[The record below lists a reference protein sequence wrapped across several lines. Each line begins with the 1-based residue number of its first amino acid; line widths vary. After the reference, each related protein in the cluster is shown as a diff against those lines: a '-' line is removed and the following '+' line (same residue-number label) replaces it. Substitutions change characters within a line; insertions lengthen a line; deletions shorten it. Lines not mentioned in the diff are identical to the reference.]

1 MPASGHRRTDLTRRP
16 VLFYRLYSCL
26 VVYQPGSQ
34 PLQILG
40 VLHGKR
46 NVARIL
52 KQRS

>member
-1 MPASGHRRTDLTRRP
+1 MATAEPTSRAERFFSIEFFPTSLFMNQASN
-16 VLFYRLYSCL
+16 
-26 VVYQPGSQ
+26 

-52 KQRS
+52 RQRL